1 MKIFILCGGFG
12 SRLDYEG
19 TLMAKPMIRIGNSP
33 ILLQL
38 IETFVK
44 QGFSEFVV
52 CTGFKSETI
61 NNFFLKKKNKIK
73 LLKKKRGLIKI
84 IYKTSLKNIIINFVY
99 TGIKAGTG
107 GRVKTAYKN
116 LRLNEDIFVTY
127 GDGIS
132 NIKIN
137 KLIQFHYKNN
147 ALMTL
152 TAVRPKERY
161 GILKLSKISK
171 RVLNLDESKDKSKT
185 YINGGYFVISKKIID
200 KIKSKDTYFEKE
212 PLNKVLKMKK
222 LFAFKHHGFWKSLDT
237 LKDKNEFN
245 KILKTGKKPWLN

>member
-19 TLMAKPMIRIGNSP
+19 TLIAKPMIRIGKKP
-33 ILLQL
+33 ILLHL

-44 QGFSEFVV
+44 QGFNEFVI

-61 NNFFLKKKNKIK
+61 TNFFLKKKNKIK
-73 LLKKKRGLIKI
+73 LLKKKKELTKI
-84 IYKTSLKNIIINFVY
+84 IYKVLSNEISIDFVY
-99 TGIKAGTG
+99 TGINVGTG

-116 LRLNEDIFVTY
+116 LKLNEDIFVTY
-127 GDGIS
+127 GDGIAD
-132 NIKIN
+132 IKIN
-137 KLIQFHYKNN
+137 NLIKFHYKNN

-161 GILKLSKISK
+161 GILKLSKNSK
-171 RVLNLDESKDKSKT
+171 KVLNLDESKNKSNT
-185 YINGGYFVISKKIID
+185 FINGGYFIMSKTIIN
-200 KIKSKDTYFEKE
+200 KIKNKSIYFERE
-212 PLNKVLKMKK
+212 PLNSVLKLKK
-222 LFAFKHHGFWKSLDT
+222 LFAFKHDGFWKSLDT

-245 KILKTGKKPWLN
+245 NILKAGKKPWIN